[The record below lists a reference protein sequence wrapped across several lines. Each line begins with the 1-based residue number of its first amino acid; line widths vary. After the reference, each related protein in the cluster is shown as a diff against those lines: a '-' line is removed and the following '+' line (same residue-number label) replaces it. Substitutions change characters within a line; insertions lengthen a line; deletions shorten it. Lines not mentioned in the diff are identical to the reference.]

1 MGFDKFEATYE
12 NKQKIESFGIVYI
25 YSRIYVAVP
34 AIYIY
39 CRTRE
44 IRPKTAGAKIFG
56 YFSAGH
62 RSDNLFDELNFAR
75 KMFIT
80 VLTYLV
86 IGLLAIFGL
95 FYIVLEVRFFRAL
108 GSVRTGTSDV
118 EPKPHVS
125 ILIAARNES
134 SGIRATLDSV
144 LAQDYDGEWDVWV
157 ADDRSTDDTP
167 EILEEYASREPRLHV
182 LSIEEIP
189 EGVSPKKHALSRL
202 IEACDGEILCL
213 TDADCIVQPS
223 WIGGIVAEFEPGIEL
238 VAGHSYIPTTSKSSV
253 LICMQAVETLIYRVA
268 GTAGLAMHLPLT
280 STGNN
285 LAYRKSFFKSV
296 NGFEN
301 VLKIQ
306 SGDDDLL
313 MQKLATDRPWAM
325 RYCIAEST
333 FVTTNGKETLHELW
347 EQRKRWASKTIYY
360 SPKIVFVLTMVFLF
374 LTMQCVAALLAPFSI
389 GILIAFAATFVA
401 KCIGDLVLILRGL
414 RIFKQEHLLKWC
426 IPVEI
431 IHAPFTVLAVLFG
444 LFGRFK
450 WK

>member
-1 MGFDKFEATYE
+1 MVF
-12 NKQKIESFGIVYI
+12 
-25 YSRIYVAVP
+25 
-34 AIYIY
+34 
-39 CRTRE
+39 
-44 IRPKTAGAKIFG
+44 
-56 YFSAGH
+56 
-62 RSDNLFDELNFAR
+62 
-75 KMFIT
+75 T

-86 IGLLAIFGL
+86 ISLLVVFCL
-95 FYIVLEVRFFRAL
+95 FYIGLEVRFFRAL
-108 GSVRTGTSDV
+108 GTVRLGKSDV

-125 ILIAARNES
+125 VLISARNEAE
-134 SGIRATLDSV
+134 GIRATLDSV
-144 LAQDYDGEWDVWV
+144 LAQDYAGEWEVWV

-167 EILEEYASREPRLHV
+167 RILAEYAKKDSRLHV
-182 LSIEEIP
+182 LTIKEIP
-189 EGVSPKKHALSRL
+189 EGVSPKKHALSQL
-202 IEACDGEILCL
+202 IDACDGEILCL
-213 TDADCIVQPS
+213 TDADCIVKPT
-223 WIGGIVAEFEPGIEL
+223 WVAGIVREFEPGIEL
-238 VAGHSYIPTTSKSSV
+238 VAGHSYIPTVPGKSSV
-253 LICMQAVETLIYRVA
+253 LICMQAIETLIYRVA

-296 NGFEN
+296 HGFDN

-313 MQKLATDRPWAM
+313 MQKLAADRPWAM

-333 FVTTNGKETLHELW
+333 FVTTNGKETLKELW

-374 LTMQCVAALLAPFSI
+374 LTMQCVAALLAPLSI

-414 RIFKQEHLLKWC
+414 RIFRQEHLLKWC

>member
-1 MGFDKFEATYE
+1 M
-12 NKQKIESFGIVYI
+12 
-25 YSRIYVAVP
+25 
-34 AIYIY
+34 
-39 CRTRE
+39 
-44 IRPKTAGAKIFG
+44 IF
-56 YFSAGH
+56 
-62 RSDNLFDELNFAR
+62 
-75 KMFIT
+75 T

-95 FYIVLEVRFFRAL
+95 FYLGLEVRFFRAL
-108 GSVRTGTSDV
+108 GIVREGQSDV
-118 EPKPHVS
+118 EPKPDVS

-134 SGIRATLDSV
+134 AGIRATLDSV
-144 LAQDYDGEWDVWV
+144 LTQDYAGKWEVWV
-157 ADDRSTDDTP
+157 ADDRSDDDTP
-167 EILEEYASREPRLHV
+167 KILAEYVKRDPRLHV
-182 LSIEEIP
+182 LTIREIP
-189 EGVSPKKHALSRL
+189 EGVSPKKHALSQL
-202 IEACDGEILCL
+202 IDACDGEILCL
-213 TDADCIVQPS
+213 TDADCIVKPTWVS
-223 WIGGIVAEFEPGIEL
+223 GIVREFEPGIEL
-238 VAGHSYIPTTSKSSV
+238 VAGHSYIPTEPGKSKV
-253 LICMQAVETLIYRVA
+253 IVCMQAVETLIYRVA

-296 NGFEN
+296 HGFDN

-313 MQKLATDRPWAM
+313 MQKLAADRPWAM

-333 FVTTNGKETLHELW
+333 FVTTSGKETLHELW

-360 SPKIVFVLTMVFLF
+360 TPKIVFVLSMVFLF
-374 LTMQCVAALLAPFSI
+374 LVMQCVTAVLAPFSFE
-389 GILIAFAATFVA
+389 ILIAALVAFVA

-414 RIFKQEHLLKWC
+414 RVFRQEHLLKWC
-426 IPVEI
+426 IPVEF

>member
-1 MGFDKFEATYE
+1 
-12 NKQKIESFGIVYI
+12 
-25 YSRIYVAVP
+25 
-34 AIYIY
+34 
-39 CRTRE
+39 
-44 IRPKTAGAKIFG
+44 
-56 YFSAGH
+56 
-62 RSDNLFDELNFAR
+62 
-75 KMFIT
+75 MFYT

-86 IGLLAIFGL
+86 IGLLAVFGL

-118 EPKPHVS
+118 EPPPRVS
-125 ILIAARNES
+125 VLIAARNES

-144 LAQDYDGEWDVWV
+144 LAQDYRGQWDVWV
-157 ADDRSTDDTP
+157 ADDRSDDDTP
-167 EILEEYASREPRLHV
+167 KILAEYAKRDPRLHI
-182 LSIEEIP
+182 LTIETIP
-189 EGVSPKKHALSRL
+189 EGVSPKKYALSQL
-202 IEACDGEILCL
+202 IDACEGEILCL
-213 TDADCIVQPS
+213 TDADCLVKPT
-223 WIGGIVAEFEPGIEL
+223 WVTGIVAEFEPGIEL
-238 VAGHSYIPTTSKSSV
+238 VAGHSYIPTIPGKSSL

-268 GTAGLAMHLPLT
+268 GTAGLAMRLPLT

-296 NGFEN
+296 NGFEG
-301 VLKIQ
+301 VIKIQ

-313 MQKLATDRPWAM
+313 MQKLAADRPWAM

-333 FVTTNGKETLHELW
+333 FVTTSGKETLHELW

-360 SPKIVFVLTMVFLF
+360 TPKIVFVLSMVFLF
-374 LTMQCVAALLAPFSI
+374 LTMQCVAAILAPFSLE
-389 GILIAFAATFVA
+389 ILIAFAATFVA
-401 KCIGDLVLILRGL
+401 KCVGDLVLILRGL
-414 RIFKQEHLLKWC
+414 RIFRQEHLLKWC

>member
-1 MGFDKFEATYE
+1 M
-12 NKQKIESFGIVYI
+12 
-25 YSRIYVAVP
+25 
-34 AIYIY
+34 
-39 CRTRE
+39 
-44 IRPKTAGAKIFG
+44 IF
-56 YFSAGH
+56 
-62 RSDNLFDELNFAR
+62 
-75 KMFIT
+75 T

-95 FYIVLEVRFFRAL
+95 FYLGLEVRFFRAL
-108 GSVRTGTSDV
+108 GIVREGQSDV
-118 EPKPHVS
+118 EPKPDVS

-134 SGIRATLDSV
+134 AGIRATLDSV
-144 LAQDYDGEWDVWV
+144 LAQDYAGKWEVWV
-157 ADDRSTDDTP
+157 ADDRSDDDTP
-167 EILEEYASREPRLHV
+167 KILEEYAARNPRLHV
-182 LSIEEIP
+182 LTIREVP
-189 EGVSPKKHALSRL
+189 EGVSPKKHALSQL
-202 IEACDGEILCL
+202 IDACDGEILCL
-213 TDADCIVQPS
+213 TDADCIVKPTWVS
-223 WIGGIVAEFEPGIEL
+223 GIVREFEPGIEL
-238 VAGHSYIPTTSKSSV
+238 VAGHSYIPTEPGKSKV
-253 LICMQAVETLIYRVA
+253 IVCMQAVETLIYRVA

-296 NGFEN
+296 HGFDN

-313 MQKLATDRPWAM
+313 MQKLAADRPWAM

-333 FVTTNGKETLHELW
+333 FVTTSGKETLHELW

-360 SPKIVFVLTMVFLF
+360 TPKIVFVLSMVFLF
-374 LTMQCVAALLAPFSI
+374 LVMQCVTAVLAPFSFE
-389 GILIAFAATFVA
+389 ILIAALVAFVA

-414 RIFKQEHLLKWC
+414 RVFRQEHLLKWC
-426 IPVEI
+426 IPVEF

>member
-1 MGFDKFEATYE
+1 
-12 NKQKIESFGIVYI
+12 
-25 YSRIYVAVP
+25 
-34 AIYIY
+34 
-39 CRTRE
+39 
-44 IRPKTAGAKIFG
+44 
-56 YFSAGH
+56 
-62 RSDNLFDELNFAR
+62 
-75 KMFIT
+75 MFFT

-86 IGLLAIFGL
+86 IGLLAVFCL

-108 GSVRTGTSDV
+108 GTVRLGESDV
-118 EPKPHVS
+118 EPKPRVS
-125 ILIAARNES
+125 VLISARNES

-144 LAQDYDGEWDVWV
+144 LAQDYAGQWDVWV

-167 EILEEYASREPRLHV
+167 KILAEYAERNPKLHV
-182 LSIEEIP
+182 ITIKDIP
-189 EGVSPKKHALSRL
+189 EGTSPKKHALSKL
-202 IEACDGEILCL
+202 IDACDGDILCL
-213 TDADCIVQPS
+213 TDADCLVKPT
-223 WIGGIVAEFEPGIEL
+223 WVAGIVAEFEPGIEL
-238 VAGHSYIPTTSKSSV
+238 VAGHSYIPTVPGKSSI
-253 LICMQAVETLIYRVA
+253 LICMQAIETLIYRVA

-296 NGFEN
+296 HGFEN

-313 MQKLATDRPWAM
+313 MQKLAADRPWAM

-360 SPKIVFVLTMVFLF
+360 TPKIVFVLSMVFLF
-374 LTMQCVAALLAPFSI
+374 LAMQCVTAVLAPFSFK
-389 GILIAFAATFVA
+389 ILVAALVAFVA
-401 KCIGDLVLILRGL
+401 KCVGDLVLILRGL
-414 RIFKQEHLLKWC
+414 RIFRQEHLIKWC

>member
-1 MGFDKFEATYE
+1 MQAFRRVFQVGIE
-12 NKQKIESFGIVYI
+12 NRRGYNN
-25 YSRIYVAVP
+25 
-34 AIYIY
+34 IYI
-39 CRTRE
+39 CIEKSLPRSGTRS
-44 IRPKTAGAKIFG
+44 PKF
-56 YFSAGH
+56 
-62 RSDNLFDELNFAR
+62 RFDELNFAR
-75 KMFIT
+75 KMIFT

-95 FYIVLEVRFFRAL
+95 FYLGLEVRFYRAL
-108 GSVRTGTSDV
+108 GIVREGQSDV
-118 EPKPHVS
+118 EPKPDVS

-134 SGIRATLDSV
+134 AGIRATLDSV
-144 LAQDYDGEWDVWV
+144 LAQDYAGKWEVWV
-157 ADDRSTDDTP
+157 ADDRSDDDTP
-167 EILEEYASREPRLHV
+167 KILAEYAAKNPRLHV
-182 LSIEEIP
+182 LTIREIP
-189 EGVSPKKHALSRL
+189 EGISPKKHALSQL
-202 IEACDGEILCL
+202 IDACDGEILCL
-213 TDADCIVQPS
+213 TDADCIVKPTWVS
-223 WIGGIVAEFEPGIEL
+223 GIVREFEPGIEL
-238 VAGHSYIPTTSKSSV
+238 VAGHSYIPTEPGKSKV
-253 LICMQAVETLIYRVA
+253 IVCMQAVETLIYRVA

-296 NGFEN
+296 HGFDN

-313 MQKLATDRPWAM
+313 MQKLAADRPWAM

-333 FVTTNGKETLHELW
+333 FVTTSGKETLHELW

-360 SPKIVFVLTMVFLF
+360 TPKIVFVLSMVFLF
-374 LTMQCVAALLAPFSI
+374 LVMQCVTAVLAPFSFE
-389 GILIAFAATFVA
+389 ILIAALVAFVA

-414 RIFKQEHLLKWC
+414 RVFQQEHLLKWC
-426 IPVEI
+426 IPVEF

>member
-1 MGFDKFEATYE
+1 M
-12 NKQKIESFGIVYI
+12 
-25 YSRIYVAVP
+25 
-34 AIYIY
+34 
-39 CRTRE
+39 
-44 IRPKTAGAKIFG
+44 IF
-56 YFSAGH
+56 
-62 RSDNLFDELNFAR
+62 
-75 KMFIT
+75 T

-95 FYIVLEVRFFRAL
+95 FYIVLEVRFYRAL
-108 GSVRTGTSDV
+108 GNVRLGESDV
-118 EPKPHVS
+118 EPKPDVS

-134 SGIRATLDSV
+134 AGIRATLDSV
-144 LAQDYDGEWDVWV
+144 LAQDYAGKWDVWV

-167 EILEEYASREPRLHV
+167 EILAEYAKRDPRLHV
-182 LSIEEIP
+182 LTITEIP
-189 EGVSPKKHALSRL
+189 EGVSPKKHALSKL
-202 IEACDGEILCL
+202 IEACDGDILCL
-213 TDADCIVQPS
+213 TDADCLVKPT
-223 WIGGIVAEFEPGIEL
+223 WIAGIVAEFEPGIEL
-238 VAGHSYIPTTSKSSV
+238 VAGHSYIPTEPGKSK
-253 LICMQAVETLIYRVA
+253 LIICMQAVETLIYRVA

-285 LAYRKSFFKSV
+285 LAYRKSFFNSV
-296 NGFEN
+296 NGFDN

-313 MQKLATDRPWAM
+313 MQKLAADRPWAM

-333 FVTTNGKETLHELW
+333 FVTTNGKETLKELW

-360 SPKIVFVLTMVFLF
+360 TPKIVFVLSMVFLF
-374 LTMQCVAALLAPFSI
+374 LVMQCIAAVLSPFSFP
-389 GILIAFAATFVA
+389 ILIATLVAFVA

-414 RIFKQEHLLKWC
+414 RIFRQEHLLKWC
-426 IPVEI
+426 IPVEF

>member
-1 MGFDKFEATYE
+1 
-12 NKQKIESFGIVYI
+12 
-25 YSRIYVAVP
+25 
-34 AIYIY
+34 
-39 CRTRE
+39 
-44 IRPKTAGAKIFG
+44 
-56 YFSAGH
+56 
-62 RSDNLFDELNFAR
+62 
-75 KMFIT
+75 MFFT

-86 IGLLAIFGL
+86 IGLLAVFCL

-108 GSVRTGTSDV
+108 GTVRLGESDV

-125 ILIAARNES
+125 VLISARNES
-134 SGIRATLDSV
+134 TGIRATLDSV
-144 LAQDYDGEWDVWV
+144 LAQDYAGEWDVWV

-167 EILEEYASREPRLHV
+167 EILSEYAKRNPKLH
-182 LSIEEIP
+182 IITIKDIP
-189 EGVSPKKHALSRL
+189 EGVSPKKHALSQL
-202 IEACDGEILCL
+202 IDACDGDILCL
-213 TDADCIVQPS
+213 TDADCIVKPS
-223 WIGGIVAEFEPGIEL
+223 WVAGIVAEFEPGIEL
-238 VAGHSYIPTTSKSSV
+238 VAGHSYIPTVPGKSSI

-296 NGFEN
+296 HGFDN
-301 VLKIQ
+301 VIKIQ

-313 MQKLATDRPWAM
+313 MQKLAADRPWAM

-333 FVTTNGKETLHELW
+333 FVTTNGKETLKELW

-360 SPKIVFVLTMVFLF
+360 TPKIVFVLSMVFLF
-374 LTMQCVAALLAPFSI
+374 LAMQCVVAVLAPFSFK
-389 GILIAFAATFVA
+389 ILVAALVAFVA
-401 KCIGDLVLILRGL
+401 KCVGDLVLILRGL
-414 RIFKQEHLLKWC
+414 RIFRQEHLIKWC